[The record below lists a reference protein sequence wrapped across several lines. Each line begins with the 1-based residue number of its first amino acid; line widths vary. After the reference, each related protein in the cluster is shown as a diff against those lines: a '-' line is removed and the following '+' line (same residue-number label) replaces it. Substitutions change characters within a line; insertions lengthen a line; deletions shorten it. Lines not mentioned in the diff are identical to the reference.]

1 MAMDIAQEFGPEG
14 IHVAHVVLDGRIDT
28 PDLRAQKENRDDE
41 TLLDPD
47 AIADTYWHLVEQDD
61 HSPSRCRSRTAGG
74 IPSSSDRLSG
84 AIRWAEPAAST
95 VPELSARVGLI
106 LCTVDGYRLDR
117 RPAGR
122 SSGTFRQ

>member
-1 MAMDIAQEFGPEG
+1 LTPRQFTAAKFAARGMAMDIAQEFGPEG

-61 HSPSRCRSRTAGG
+61 HSTQPFEVQITN
-74 IPSSSDRLSG
+74 
-84 AIRWAEPAAST
+84 
-95 VPELSARVGLI
+95 
-106 LCTVDGYRLDR
+106 
-117 RPAGR
+117 GR
-122 SSGTFRQ
+122 GNTEFI